1 MKMKSVCFSFFPFF
15 FSLFL
20 GNGIW
25 ELRCVMFGSFR
36 DTEEISSIFLM
47 FCNWVLVVSV
57 FDSSTFLFL
66 FYYYYYYYY
75 YFAFFSCC

>member
-1 MKMKSVCFSFFPFF
+1 
-15 FSLFL
+15 
-20 GNGIW
+20 
-25 ELRCVMFGSFR
+25 MFGSFG

-66 FYYYYYYYY
+66 FLF
-75 YFAFFSCC
+75 FALFSVADDQQTAVARRFQALPNLGVSAS

>member
-1 MKMKSVCFSFFPFF
+1 MKMKSVCFSFSFSFF
-15 FSLFL
+15 FPFL

-36 DTEEISSIFLM
+36 DTDEISCLFLM

-57 FDSSTFLFL
+57 FDSPL
-66 FYYYYYYYY
+66 
-75 YFAFFSCC
+75 